1 MQKLQQPTR
10 FTPHPLCVMQ
20 ELQPHT
26 SWALQQPTNEKKSMQ
41 AAKHSLQ
48 QLWKRRHIGPKC
60 RVSPTKPILTLTP
73 LCVMQELQQPP
84 RFTPHPLCV
93 MQELQPRTSSWAMQ
107 QPTHFTAHP
116 SVLLQELQP
125 HTSSWAM
132 QQPTHFTAHP
142 SVRIAGAAA
151 SCSAQAGGRCCDSC
165 RCCCSS
171 QHSSPCTD
179 EQQPDLVGPDQ
190 QHHLQAGR

>member
-26 SWALQQPTNEKKSMQ
+26 SWALQQPTHEKKSMQ
-41 AAKHSLQ
+41 SAKHSLH

-93 MQELQPRTSSWAMQ
+93 MQELQPR
-107 QPTHFTAHP
+107 
-116 SVLLQELQP
+116 
-125 HTSSWAM
+125 TSSWAM